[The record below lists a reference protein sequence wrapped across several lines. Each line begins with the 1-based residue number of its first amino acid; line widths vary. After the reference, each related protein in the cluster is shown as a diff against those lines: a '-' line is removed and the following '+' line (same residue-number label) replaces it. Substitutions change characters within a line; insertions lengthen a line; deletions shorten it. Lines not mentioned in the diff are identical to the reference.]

1 MEDRDRALIGRIL
14 LIGAAVLALI
24 ALLCW
29 TGTLPIDPGAR
40 YVMTLAFGIAAFA
53 DALLGVYFVS
63 KVRIGRP

>member
-1 MEDRDRALIGRIL
+1 MEDGDRALIGRIL

-24 ALLCW
+24 GFLCS
-29 TGTLPIDPGAR
+29 TGTLPIDPAAR

-63 KVRIGRP
+63 SRHLQR